1 MTSLYGTTVI
11 ADKINA
17 ATPIT
22 GGIICPPEEAAA
34 STPPENTFAKPLL
47 SIMGI
52 VRAPVDKTFTIGP
65 PEIVPN
71 IAELT
76 MAAWAGPPLRCLVHR
91 KAILISD
98 LPPAETP
105 NNDPKTIYGKTV
117 FIRIF
122 INLPSK
128 PCPLLTKISLTAGL
142 PSDSNLGSPPNFV
155 IKYLFMSSAP

>member
-1 MTSLYGTTVI
+1 
-11 ADKINA
+11 
-17 ATPIT
+17 
-22 GGIICPPEEAAA
+22 
-34 STPPENTFAKPLL
+34 
-47 SIMGI
+47 MGI
-52 VRAPVDKTFTIGP
+52 VSAPVDKTFTIGP

-91 KAILISD
+91 KAIFISD
-98 LPPAETP
+98 FPPAETP

-128 PCPLLTKISLTAGL
+128 PCPLFTKISLTAGL
-142 PSDSNLGSPPNFV
+142 PSDSNLGSPPSFV
-155 IKYLFMSSAP
+155 IKYLLMSSAP